1 MAEGAGRETP
11 NLEVADS
18 NLLPSKV
25 LQIRGSFLFLT
36 YFTLFSRFFR
46 RFSAIVFAVMPKS

>member
-25 LQIRGSFLFLT
+25 LQIRGSFLF
-36 YFTLFSRFFR
+36 
-46 RFSAIVFAVMPKS
+46 